1 MNERL
6 NTVLLLVVIV
16 LLVFLFVR
24 LQDEVGRF
32 QSSGTS
38 SGAALDTKTGQ
49 LCYTVAVEGEV
60 TSEIPLCKDLATQ

>member
-24 LQDEVGRF
+24 LQDGVGRF
-32 QSSGTS
+32 QPFGESRV
-38 SGAALDTKTGQ
+38 ALDTKTGQ
-49 LCYTVAVEGEV
+49 ACRAIKERGNRA
-60 TSEIPLCKDLATQ
+60 IPACIDLATQ

>member
-1 MNERL
+1 MNEKL
-6 NTVLLLVVIV
+6 NTVLLLIVIV
-16 LLVFLFVR
+16 MLVFLIVR
-24 LQDEVGRF
+24 PQDEVGRF

>member
-16 LLVFLFVR
+16 LLVFLIVR
-24 LQDEVGRF
+24 PQDGVGRF

-38 SGAALDTKTGQ
+38 STTALDTKTGR
-49 LCYTVAVEGEV
+49 LCVTVEEPA
-60 TSEIPLCKDLATQ
+60 IPEFPFCGDLATQ